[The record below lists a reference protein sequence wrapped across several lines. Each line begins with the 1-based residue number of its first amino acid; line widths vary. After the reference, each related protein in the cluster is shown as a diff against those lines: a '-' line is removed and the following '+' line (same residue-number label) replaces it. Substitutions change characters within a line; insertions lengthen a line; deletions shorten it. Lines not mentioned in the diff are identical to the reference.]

1 MIGRA
6 AAALVTGADVVEIL
20 ARLEAAGV
28 EVWVDG
34 GWGIDAL
41 IERETRAHGDLDL
54 AVGREDLDAL
64 RAVLAHAG
72 FEHAT
77 DAWPGL
83 PARLVLRDARGRQV
97 DFHPLTIDVCG
108 DGWQNLGNGRFGRYP
123 AEGLRGEGRIEGD
136 ASGVSPP
143 SFSSPTIG
151 ATSSLSTSAAI
162 SSCWP
167 RSSASSRLRTYGGDE
182 ASDGD
187 VRGRC
192 VLRR

>member
-123 AEGLRGEGRIEGD
+123 AEGLRGEGRIEGRRVRCITAELQLAHHRGYELPEHERRD
-136 ASGVSPP
+136 LELLAEKFGVQ
-143 SFSSPTIG
+143 
-151 ATSSLSTSAAI
+151 
-162 SSCWP
+162 
-167 RSSASSRLRTYGGDE
+167 
-182 ASDGD
+182 
-187 VRGRC
+187 
-192 VLRR
+192 